1 MSSRTPQIFAAGS
14 LAALLLLPALA
25 GAATLQF
32 SGYTWEVRSGEGGPG
47 PCHWNPANAF
57 VDAAGQ
63 LHLKLSQEDGVW
75 SCAEVSLADT
85 NRLGFGV
92 YQFEVIG
99 AIDRLDRN
107 VVLGLFNYPPP
118 DVGPDSTNEIDV
130 EIARWGDLANPNLNF
145 TVWPTRDNLLPQGK
159 VYEFSLAGT
168 YTTHRFT
175 WRSNG
180 ILFQSLNGHR
190 SDNRSPIARW
200 QFSPKQPAR
209 YVPQRPLPVHINLW
223 LFDGNPP
230 PDGREVEIV
239 ISKFSYHR

>member
-1 MSSRTPQIFAAGS
+1 M
-14 LAALLLLPALA
+14 
-25 GAATLQF
+25 
-32 SGYTWEVRSGEGGPG
+32 
-47 PCHWNPANAF
+47 
-57 VDAAGQ
+57 DAAGQ
-63 LHLKLSQEDGVW
+63 LHLKLSQADGVW
-75 SCAEVSLADT
+75 SCAEVSLTDT

-99 AIDRLDRN
+99 AIDTLDRN

-130 EIARWGDLANPNLNF
+130 EIARWGIPDYPNLNF
-145 TVWPTRDNLLPQGK
+145 TVWPTRDNLLPQGTT
-159 VYEFSLAGT
+159 YEFSLAGT

-190 SDNRSPIARW
+190 SDNRNPIARW

-209 YVPQRPLPVHINLW
+209 YVPQHPLPVHLNLW
-223 LFDGNPP
+223 LFDGHPP
-230 PDGREVEIV
+230 TDGREVEIV

>member
-1 MSSRTPQIFAAGS
+1 MPSRTKHKFLAVACAAF
-14 LAALLLLPALA
+14 LALPALA
-25 GAATLQF
+25 SAATLQF

-63 LHLKLSQEDGVW
+63 LHLKLSQEDGTW
-75 SCAEVSLADT
+75 SCAEVSLVET

-99 AIDRLDRN
+99 AIDTLDRN

-130 EIARWGDLANPNLNF
+130 EIARWGNPDYPNLNF
-145 TVWPTRDNLLPQGK
+145 TAWPTRDNLLPQGK

-190 SDNRSPIARW
+190 SDNRNPIARW
-200 QFSPKQPAR
+200 QFSPKSPAR
-209 YVPQRPLPVHINLW
+209 YVPQHPLPVHINLW
-223 LFDGNPP
+223 LFDGQPP
-230 PDGREVEIV
+230 TDGREVEIV